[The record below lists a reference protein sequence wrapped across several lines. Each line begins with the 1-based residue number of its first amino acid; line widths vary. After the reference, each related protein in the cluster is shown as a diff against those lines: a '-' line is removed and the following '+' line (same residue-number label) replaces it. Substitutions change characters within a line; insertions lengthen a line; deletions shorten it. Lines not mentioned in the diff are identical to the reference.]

1 MTDGMNTDFH
11 QSRFPLIFSKI
22 KFFLNAIKFEESV
35 FALPFAYMGMMLAGH
50 GFPKVDVFV
59 MISVAMV
66 SARTVGMIANRVIDQ
81 KIDAKN
87 PRTSGRHLPT
97 GQLKTIELMVPGTV
111 SLIIFII
118 TAWQLN
124 TLALVLS
131 PFALA
136 YLIMYPYAKRF
147 TWSANIILGWALAMA
162 PSAAW
167 IAVTGTLAWPPV
179 LLSLSVALWA
189 GSFDII
195 YHTQDIEFQRRENLH
210 SIPTKFGLVASFRIA
225 QTMDV
230 LAVVCLVG
238 LGAWLELNI
247 LYFISCIISACL
259 LWYKFRLVKVEN
271 LKGISMSF
279 MRINPMVSITMLVG
293 TILTIYL
300 TP

>member
-1 MTDGMNTDFH
+1 MNTDFH

-195 YHTQDIEFQRRENLH
+195 YHTQDIEFQRRENFH

-230 LAVVCLVG
+230 LAVICLVG
-238 LGAWLELNI
+238 LGAWLELNV

-271 LKGISMSF
+271 LKGI
-279 MRINPMVSITMLVG
+279 R
-293 TILTIYL
+293 
-300 TP
+300 

>member
-1 MTDGMNTDFH
+1 MDFH
-11 QSRFPLIFSKI
+11 QSKGHLIFAKI
-22 KFFLNAIKFEESV
+22 RFFLNAIKFEESV

-50 GFPKVDVFV
+50 EFPNVDVFV

-87 PRTSGRHLPT
+87 PRTSRRHLPT
-97 GQLKTIELMVPGTV
+97 GQLKTIELIVPGTI

-124 TLALVLS
+124 RLALVLS
-131 PFALA
+131 PFVIA
-136 YLIMYPYAKRF
+136 YLILYPYAKRF
-147 TWSANIILGWALAMA
+147 TWAANLILGWALAMA

-167 IAVTGTLAWPPV
+167 IAVTGTLTWPPI
-179 LLSLSVALWA
+179 LISLSVALWA

-195 YHTQDIEFQRRENLH
+195 YHTQDIEFQVRERLH
-210 SIPTKFGLVASFRIA
+210 SIPAKFGLVASFRIA
-225 QTMDV
+225 KTMDV
-230 LAVVCLVG
+230 LAVVCLLG
-238 LGAWLELNI
+238 LGTWLELNVF
-247 LYFISCIISACL
+247 YFISCIVSACL
-259 LWYKFRLVKVEN
+259 LWYKFRLVRVAN
-271 LKGISMSF
+271 LKGIGMSF

-293 TILTIYL
+293 TILAIYL